1 VVKNSPARPP
11 LFSFLG
17 WLGFQVRSKLVGG
30 MINEQ
35 IVGQLSPLR
44 QVVARR
50 FLEKDAAFN
59 SQNGKMP
66 RMRQPKAL
74 ERWEKESVFWRNAAL
89 LVSRMRSSFF
99 SMVAAFSS
107 ILPFFAVVVCVFKV
121 LEVIYVE

>member
-1 VVKNSPARPP
+1 
-11 LFSFLG
+11 
-17 WLGFQVRSKLVGG
+17 LVGG